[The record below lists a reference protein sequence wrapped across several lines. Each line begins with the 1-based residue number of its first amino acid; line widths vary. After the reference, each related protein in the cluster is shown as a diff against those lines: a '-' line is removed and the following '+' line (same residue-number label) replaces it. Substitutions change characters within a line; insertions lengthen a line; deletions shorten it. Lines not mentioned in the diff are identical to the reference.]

1 LKKKEL
7 DSDLEKE
14 KFNPNQPEQQLTFD
28 NNNNKVCYVNLKVT
42 ENNEDDAKL
51 PIYEEL
57 KETNKQISQNK
68 INIVKCSP
76 NPVTINPLVGKF

>member
-1 LKKKEL
+1 M

-14 KFNPNQPEQQLTFD
+14 KFNPSQPEQQLTFD
-28 NNNNKVCYVNLKVT
+28 NNNNKVCYVKVT

-76 NPVTINPLVGKF
+76 NPVTVNPLVGKF